1 MLYYR
6 QRLSKIDTNESTGC
20 LYGLMYDGTL
30 LVVGLSLEL
39 FESERNTYNQLLLNL
54 PTEIELCGVIKFGET
69 LTTET
74 RLKEILQVSCL
85 IFRLNV
91 NFILLCV
98 CSLTLGWASWQFK
111 RICILNFKCSVNSP
125 NRPKFLKKYFL
136 NSSILRNENK
146 YMGHLIAVITAATAH
161 KYNYSSRVCSWVFM
175 KVEALFW
182 KTPMS

>member
-1 MLYYR
+1 MSIRAYVRWYFACGWV
-6 QRLSKIDTNESTGC
+6 E
-20 LYGLMYDGTL
+20 
-30 LVVGLSLEL
+30 
-39 FESERNTYNQLLLNL
+39 F
-54 PTEIELCGVIKFGET
+54 GVIWK
-69 LTTET
+69 
-74 RLKEILQVSCL
+74 RKEYVQPAAPQLAHWDRTMWGDQV
-85 IFRLNV
+85 RRNV
-91 NFILLCV
+91 NHWDETKGDITGKLFNFSFKCQFYSAL